1 MRCGGPIR
9 DHAAELSIV
18 EAPAAFPVWLQAAF
32 VYCRPLGPA
41 CCRAVGELRLM
52 GGALIKSV
60 TNIYVCIDGGG
71 APPRAHGNRVDEKAI
86 ERGMLGASAP
96 TSSKNSHQSRS
107 ASIRLT
113 VACMRGRA
121 AKPSA
126 DPAFAHTVT
135 RAHVFGARR
144 AGGPPHG
151 VQKGNPEGDQPQV
164 CARGGEGVLRAHNA
178 AAGAARGVACRG
190 RIEP

>member
-1 MRCGGPIR
+1 M
-9 DHAAELSIV
+9 AV
-18 EAPAAFPVWLQAAF
+18 E
-32 VYCRPLGPA
+32 RR
-41 CCRAVGELRLM
+41 RALTGIALTRRLLR
-52 GGALIKSV
+52 
-60 TNIYVCIDGGG
+60 
-71 APPRAHGNRVDEKAI
+71 
-86 ERGMLGASAP
+86 RGMLGASAP

>member
-86 ERGMLGASAP
+86 EARHARRVRTDKLKELAPVAQREHTLDGGLHERARCEAVGRPSLRSYCNPRARLRGPA
-96 TSSKNSHQSRS
+96 R
-107 ASIRLT
+107 R
-113 VACMRGRA
+113 RA
-121 AKPSA
+121 APRCAERQSGRR
-126 DPAFAHTVT
+126 PAASLC
-135 RAHVFGARR
+135 ARR
-144 AGGPPHG
+144 RR
-151 VQKGNPEGDQPQV
+151 
-164 CARGGEGVLRAHNA
+164 CFARAQRRRRRRAW
-178 AAGAARGVACRG
+178 RRVSRPC
-190 RIEP
+190 